1 MNSSRLEED
10 KIIKDVRNLFT
21 LNKKTDDTTI
31 KDIRNRF
38 RLKNVDDTTIKDE
51 RNIFRLKKIKAI
63 KDRILRDI
71 RNLFEHEDYYEP
83 VTIGKFRSKNYIEYK
98 SNGYKKLS
106 VKEYLNKIKPYY
118 KDIIDDPKKSDMWK
132 LYFL

>member
-51 RNIFRLKKIKAI
+51 
-63 KDRILRDI
+63 
-71 RNLFEHEDYYEP
+71 
-83 VTIGKFRSKNYIEYK
+83 
-98 SNGYKKLS
+98 
-106 VKEYLNKIKPYY
+106 
-118 KDIIDDPKKSDMWK
+118 
-132 LYFL
+132 